1 MHCLIELHY
10 LPSIAYFSVL
20 LRHDAVVLEA
30 HEHFVKQSFR
40 NRCTILTANGMQ
52 NLVVP
57 LTGKHSGS
65 HGQDKV
71 SIKDVRIDYS
81 QKWLNNHWRTITS
94 AYRNAPYF
102 EHYADDLHDILFQ
115 QPPFL
120 YDLNRELLTICLR
133 WLRSEIP
140 VLETSHYQKT
150 AEQGVMDFRNTLIA
164 KKPETLDKY
173 YTPVPYT
180 QVFGKA
186 FVKHL
191 SFVDLIFCL
200 GPEARKVVEA
210 GAAGK

>member
-1 MHCLIELHY
+1 MRCLIELHY

-20 LRHDAVVLEA
+20 LKHDAVVLEA

-57 LTGKHSGS
+57 LTEKHGKVTMKG
-65 HGQDKV
+65 
-71 SIKDVRIDYS
+71 IRIDYS
-81 QKWLNNHWRTITS
+81 QKWLNNHWRAITS
-94 AYRNAPYF
+94 AYRNAPFF
-102 EHYADDLHDILFQ
+102 EHYADDLHDILFR

-150 AEQGVMDFRNTLIA
+150 VEQGVMDFRNTLIA

-186 FVKHL
+186 FVKHF

>member
-1 MHCLIELHY
+1 MRCLIELHY

-20 LRHDAVVLEA
+20 LKHDAVVLEA

-57 LTGKHSGS
+57 LTEKHGKVTMKG
-65 HGQDKV
+65 
-71 SIKDVRIDYS
+71 IRIDYS
-81 QKWLNNHWRTITS
+81 QKWLNNHWRAITS
-94 AYRNAPYF
+94 AYRNAPFF
-102 EHYADDLHDILFQ
+102 EHYADDLHDILFR

-150 AEQGVMDFRNTLIA
+150 VEQGVMDFRNTLIA

-180 QVFGKA
+180 QVFGKTFA
-186 FVKHL
+186 KHL

-200 GPEARKVVEA
+200 GHEARKVVEA

>member
-1 MHCLIELHY
+1 MRCLIELHY
-10 LPSIAYFSVL
+10 LPSIACFSIL
-20 LRHDAVVLEA
+20 LKHESIVLEA

-40 NRCTILTANGMQ
+40 NRCTILTANGVQ

-57 LTGKHSGS
+57 LTGKHG
-65 HGQDKV
+65 KV
-71 SIKDVRIDYS
+71 TIKEVRIDYS
-81 QKWLNNHWRTITS
+81 QKWLNNHWRAIAS

-102 EHYADDLHDILFQ
+102 EYYADDLHDILFR

-120 YDLNRELLTICLR
+120 YDLNRELLTICLT

-140 VLETSHYQKT
+140 VLETSAYEKT
-150 AEQGVMDFRNTLIA
+150 AEQGVTDFRNALIA

-191 SFVDLIFCL
+191 SFVDLIFCQ
-200 GPEARKVVEA
+200 GPHARKVVEA

>member
-1 MHCLIELHY
+1 MRCLIELHY

-20 LRHDAVVLEA
+20 LKHDAVVLEA

-40 NRCTILTANGMQ
+40 NRCTILTANGIQ

-57 LTGKHSGS
+57 LTEKHGKVTMKG
-65 HGQDKV
+65 
-71 SIKDVRIDYS
+71 IRIDYS
-81 QKWLNNHWRTITS
+81 QKWLNNHWRAITS
-94 AYRNAPYF
+94 AYRNAPFF

>member
-1 MHCLIELHY
+1 VRCLIELHY

-20 LRHDAVVLEA
+20 LKHEGILLEA

-40 NRCTILTANGMQ
+40 NRCTILTANGVQ

-57 LTGKHSGS
+57 LTGKHTLPNG
-65 HGQDKV
+65 KV
-71 SIKDVRIDYS
+71 YIKDVRIDYS
-81 QKWLNNHWRTITS
+81 QKWLNTHWRAITS

-102 EHYADDLHDILFQ
+102 EYYADDLHDILFR

-120 YDLNRELLTICLR
+120 YDLNLELLTICLK
-133 WLRSEIP
+133 WLRSDIP
-140 VLETSHYQKT
+140 VLETSGYEKT
-150 AEQGVMDFRNTLIA
+150 AEQGVTDFRNALMA
-164 KKPETLDKY
+164 KKPESLDKY
-173 YTPVPYT
+173 YTAVPYT

-191 SFVDLIFCL
+191 SFVDLIFCQ
-200 GPEARKVVEA
+200 GPEARKIVEA

>member
-1 MHCLIELHY
+1 VRCLIELHY

-40 NRCTILTANGMQ
+40 NRCTILTANGVQ

-57 LTGKHSGS
+57 LTEKHGK
-65 HGQDKV
+65 V
-71 SIKDVRIDYS
+71 TIKGIRIDYS
-81 QKWLNNHWRTITS
+81 QKWLNNHWRAITS
-94 AYRNAPYF
+94 AYRNAPFF
-102 EHYADDLHDILFQ
+102 EHYADDLHDILFR

-120 YDLNRELLTICLR
+120 YDLNRELLTICLT
-133 WLRSEIP
+133 WLRGNIP
-140 VLETSHYQKT
+140 VLETSGYEKT
-150 AEQGVMDFRNTLIA
+150 AEQGVTDFRNTLIA

-186 FVKHL
+186 FVKNL
-191 SFVDLIFCL
+191 SFIDLIFCL

>member
-1 MHCLIELHY
+1 MRCLIELHY

-40 NRCTILTANGMQ
+40 NRCTILTANGVQ

-57 LTGKHSGS
+57 LTEKHGK
-65 HGQDKV
+65 V
-71 SIKDVRIDYS
+71 TIKGIRIDYS
-81 QKWLNNHWRTITS
+81 QKWLNNHWRAITS
-94 AYRNAPYF
+94 AYRNAPFF
-102 EHYADDLHDILFQ
+102 EHYADDLHDILFR

-120 YDLNRELLTICLR
+120 YDLNRELLTICLT

-140 VLETSHYQKT
+140 VLETSGYEKT
-150 AEQGVMDFRNTLIA
+150 AEQGVTDFRNTLIA
-164 KKPETLDKY
+164 KKPETLGKY

-191 SFVDLIFCL
+191 SFIDLIFCL

-210 GAAGK
+210 GVAGK